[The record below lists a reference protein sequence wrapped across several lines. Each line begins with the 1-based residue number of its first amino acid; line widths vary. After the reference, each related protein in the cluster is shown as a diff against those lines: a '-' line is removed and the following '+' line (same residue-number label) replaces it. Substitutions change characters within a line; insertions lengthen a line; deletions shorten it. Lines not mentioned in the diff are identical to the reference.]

1 MLNNFKKFFS
11 TNKFSFDIVLL
22 LIKGFAIG
30 AANIIPGVSGGT
42 VAFVSGVYERLLLSI
57 NLLYSRKVIG
67 MAFRFRFKELF
78 DVVDAKFLSLI
89 LIGILAGIFSVAKY
103 IEWVLDK
110 YPFAF
115 LSFLFGVMIG
125 VTVLLGKEE
134 KIWRRM
140 NFFYLI
146 MGCFLGF
153 SLTIAVP
160 QIQSENLLL
169 ILGSGIVVAGAMILP
184 GISGSYILVML
195 GNYERMMSAINTFD
209 WEILFV
215 FAFGFI
221 GGIALFARIINRFI
235 DKYREKTFALLV
247 GVVLGSLKSIWPLQN
262 VSNVELDINHILFM
276 LIVMISGLFISIVIP
291 FATSIL
297 KHDK

>member
-1 MLNNFKKFFS
+1 
-11 TNKFSFDIVLL
+11 
-22 LIKGFAIG
+22 
-30 AANIIPGVSGGT
+30 
-42 VAFVSGVYERLLLSI
+42 
-57 NLLYSRKVIG
+57 
-67 MAFRFRFKELF
+67 
-78 DVVDAKFLSLI
+78 
-89 LIGILAGIFSVAKY
+89 
-103 IEWVLDK
+103 
-110 YPFAF
+110 
-115 LSFLFGVMIG
+115 MIG

-169 ILGSGIVVAGAMILP
+169 ILVSGIVVAGAMILP

-195 GNYERMMSAINTFD
+195 GNYERMISAINTFD

-247 GVVLGSLKSIWPLQN
+247 GVVLGSLKGIWPLQN
-262 VSNVELDINHILFM
+262 GSDVELDINHILFM

-291 FATSIL
+291 FATNIL